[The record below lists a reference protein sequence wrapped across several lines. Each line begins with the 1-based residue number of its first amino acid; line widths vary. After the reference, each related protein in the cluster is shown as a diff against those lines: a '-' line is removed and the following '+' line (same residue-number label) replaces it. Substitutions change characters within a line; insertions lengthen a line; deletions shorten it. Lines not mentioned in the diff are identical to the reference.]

1 MIQAMA
7 PMPPTG
13 GTQTPAR
20 MLQAAQS
27 FEAQVLAQLLQ
38 PAFAAADASR
48 SPFGGGSA
56 EAQWRPMLVEAF
68 AASAARGGRGI
79 GLTDMVLR
87 HMVRAQEAAQS
98 AANGTAPHAP
108 GPTSPTPTPTPIL
121 EENHP

>member
-1 MIQAMA
+1 MMNALA

-20 MLQAAQS
+20 MRQAAQS

-38 PAFAAADASR
+38 PAFAAADSSR

-68 AASAARGGRGI
+68 SASAARGGRGI
-79 GLTDMVLR
+79 GLADMVLR
-87 HMVRAQEAAQS
+87 HMLRVQEAAQRS
-98 AANGTAPHAP
+98 Q
-108 GPTSPTPTPTPIL
+108 TPTPTP
-121 EENHP
+121 EENRP